1 MLSSLETRFWT
12 GPDLPTIELIGCLRY
27 ESVMSVSLRQVRGFL
42 AVARHQSFTRA
53 ARELNVSQPA
63 LTVQVRGLEERVGLR
78 LFDRDSRG
86 VRITR
91 AGRELARKLE
101 RLRDE
106 FDAAIGET
114 RDLALGRRGV
124 VRLACLQSVASTVL
138 PPAIA
143 RFQREY
149 PGIAFSVKDVS
160 GARTL
165 DMVRDGL
172 VDFGLADMPTTEPG
186 LEFAPLLATRLHAVA
201 PPAHPLARARRLT
214 LERIARYPVILMDR
228 ETSARRLVDAA
239 FAQAGCEP
247 ACGIEVVALATVLA
261 MVRCGNGITVLPVSS
276 RDGPM
281 HEGVVV
287 RPIQDHAATRWL
299 GVLRRTGR
307 SLPPPSEAFIAA
319 LRADLGAAG

>member
-1 MLSSLETRFWT
+1 
-12 GPDLPTIELIGCLRY
+12 
-27 ESVMSVSLRQVRGFL
+27 MSVSLRQIRAFL
-42 AVARHQSFTRA
+42 AVARHRSFTRA
-53 ARELNVSQPA
+53 ARELSVSQPA
-63 LTVQVRGLEERVGLR
+63 LTVQVRGFEEHVGLR

-91 AGRELARKLE
+91 AGRELALKLE

-143 RFQREY
+143 RFQREH

-172 VDFGLADMPTTEPG
+172 VDFGLADMPTSEPG
-186 LEFAPLLATRLHAVA
+186 LGFTPLLAARLHAVV
-201 PPAHPLARARRLT
+201 PPGHPLARARRLT
-214 LERIARYPVILMDR
+214 LERIARHPLILTDR

-239 FAQAGCEP
+239 FAQAGCAP
-247 ACGIEVVALATVLA
+247 VSSIEVVALATVLA

-281 HEGVVV
+281 HEALVV
-287 RPIQDHAATRWL
+287 RPIQDYPAMRWI
-299 GVLRRTGR
+299 GVLRRAGR
-307 SLPPPSEAFIAA
+307 SLPPSSEAFIAA
-319 LRADLGAAG
+319 LRADLGPGGG